1 MADQIVI
8 PLPPPAGTKRR
19 LRLPIAAVLMAG
31 FGTMML
37 IAVAAVLALGLL
49 SASRNTYELL
59 RDKAQLVLDE
69 VTIRIRQQLD
79 PVHDQGLYLKKLIE
93 DGTLNPADSGRMT
106 DVLKGAL
113 AATPQV
119 TGIAFLNPA
128 LAGPRIG
135 RVEGRLRTQTG
146 SAANSPTLQAVVA
159 EAASHPDPFW
169 AAPVWVGDL
178 HTSVLTLVVPVR
190 RGATDI
196 GTFLIAVSLGDL
208 SRFLT
213 DLYAETGLNAFVL
226 YDRTHVLAHQALATM
241 QRDFSTATPPLPRID
256 QLPDPVL
263 ARLWDKHTVTQQLGP
278 GITGRLVDLNGT
290 GHLVLMRDLAGYGDH
305 PWTVALNMPVSDL
318 GDELNRL
325 RNTGFA
331 GLGILL
337 VSVAAALFV
346 GRRISGRI
354 ALLAR
359 AAERVRR
366 LEFRNVEPLP
376 DSRLRELAD
385 AAAAFNAMIAG
396 LGWFETYVP
405 KALVLQLIHHG
416 DGQELASEERQLTV
430 MFTDIAGFSALA
442 ESMSAA
448 ETAAL
453 LNEHFSLIAAC
464 IEAEGGTVDKFIG
477 DATMTFWGAPDSQP
491 DHAARALRA
500 VRAMAGAVRAD
511 NARRR
516 AAGLPVVRIR
526 AGIHTGPAVVGNI
539 GAPSRINYTIVGDT
553 VNVASRIEELGK
565 LFADRDIVVL
575 ASEAAVA
582 AAGPEAAADFV
593 PAGRH
598 SLRGLSAE
606 AEIYRLGNGQ
616 LGNGRPVTA
625 PDAAEPETDPPP
637 AGGA

>member
-1 MADQIVI
+1 MADEIVI
-8 PLPPPAGTKRR
+8 PLPRRAGSKRR
-19 LRLPIAAVLMAG
+19 LRLPTAAVLVGG
-31 FGTMML
+31 FGAMML

-49 SASRNTYELL
+49 SASRNTYDLL
-59 RDKAQLVLDE
+59 RDKAQLALDE

-79 PVHDQGLYLKKLIE
+79 PVHDQGLYLKQLIE
-93 DGTLNPADSGRMT
+93 DGTLNPADSTRMT

-119 TGIAFLNPA
+119 TGIAFLDPA
-128 LAGPRIG
+128 LAGPRLG
-135 RVEGRLRTQTG
+135 RVNGHLRITSG
-146 SAANSPTLQAVVA
+146 SAARSENLRSVVDQ
-159 EAASHPDPFW
+159 AASHVDPFW

-190 RGATDI
+190 RGATNI

-213 DLYAETGLNAFVL
+213 DLYAQTGLNAFVL
-226 YDRTHVLAHQALATM
+226 YDHTHVLAHQALASM
-241 QRDFSTATPPLPRID
+241 QQDFSTATPPLPRID

-263 ARLWDKHTVTQQLGP
+263 ARLWNKHTVTQQLGP
-278 GITGRLVDLNGT
+278 DTTGRLVSLNGT
-290 GHLVLMRDLAGYGDH
+290 SHLVLMRDLAGYGEL
-305 PWTVALNMPVSDL
+305 PWMVGLNMPVSDL

-331 GLGILL
+331 GLAILL

-346 GRRISGRI
+346 GRRLSGRI
-354 ALLAR
+354 SQVAR

-366 LEFRNVEPLP
+366 LDFHNVEPLP

-385 AAAAFNAMIAG
+385 AAAAFNAMVAG
-396 LGWFETYVP
+396 LAWFETYVP
-405 KALVLQLIHHG
+405 KALVLRLIHHG
-416 DGQELASEERQLTV
+416 DGRELASEERQLTV

-448 ETAAL
+448 ETASL

-500 VRAMAGAVRAD
+500 ARAMAPALRED

-516 AAGLPVVRIR
+516 AAGLPVVCIR
-526 AGIHTGPAVVGNI
+526 TGIHTGPAVVGNI
-539 GAPSRINYTIVGDT
+539 GSPSRINYTIVGDT
-553 VNVASRIEELGK
+553 VNIASRIEELGK
-565 LFADRDIVVL
+565 LFAGEDVVVL
-575 ASEAAVA
+575 ASEAAVT
-582 AAGPEAAADFV
+582 AAGEAASGFTPV
-593 PAGRH
+593 GRH
-598 SLRGLSAE
+598 GLRGLSAD
-606 AEIYRLGNGQ
+606 AEIYRLDLQ
-616 LGNGRPVTA
+616 A
-625 PDAAEPETDPPP
+625 ETDPPP
-637 AGGA
+637 AGTA